1 MAILGAFDN
10 RPVMSNIS
18 DVAGFK
24 IKTSNVAFDI
34 LSSGLYANKIR
45 AVIRELSCNAVDS
58 HIAAGKSNTPFLV
71 RLPNHLNPTFSIR
84 DYGIGL
90 TDSEVRNIF
99 TVYFEST
106 KSNSN
111 DYIGALGL
119 GSKSPLSYTTNF
131 VVIAIKN
138 KVKNT
143 YSVFISDEG
152 VPAIALLQ
160 TELSDEETGV
170 EITFAVKE
178 GDFPKFL
185 EESIYVYT
193 HFSLRPTVT
202 GNSHFNVPEITY
214 IHKNIIDGVH
224 QTKNKKSYAVMGNIS
239 YPISIPQGKTDL
251 GDLYYLSDCGLEIRF
266 EIGELD
272 FQASREGLSYT
283 KKTIDA
289 IKNKF
294 QAINDALYQFF
305 EKSLSD
311 IDNYWSKAS
320 YIISMH
326 NLALWK
332 PTIAN
337 YIDNNNAKSY
347 LEYHKYAV
355 NWNSV
360 AYKTIFVDENAI
372 GEKYNIKLREYHFS
386 FSKCKLVAK
395 RFVSFNVDGYRVN
408 LCENNTFFVINDI
421 QKGFYERVKH
431 HYRNSNDISVF
442 CLNARDESFAMD
454 LDGFFKDIMNPPSG
468 NISNASELD
477 ELEKKVKKKATTTTN
492 SIVKLEYDNYR
503 VRHSNGF
510 NLSVQDP
517 NRKYYYV
524 HLNGYNLEGMPY
536 NNVEGLLRDLSSNF
550 KIFNISC
557 IYGVRKGERSNV
569 EKLPNWINLDDY
581 IKQKLNEVKKE
592 DLEKLF
598 LIKEVA
604 IPKYLDFY
612 NDDIAAKVNPNSPFV
627 LLCKKF
633 KRGSDIT
640 TDLKNILV
648 KYSLYNINKN
658 MVREMIALKDEVSD
672 RYKMLNYINVYAS
685 DKDDAIIE
693 YINQVDQLKGV

>member
-202 GNSHFNVPEITY
+202 GNSKFNIPEIGY
-214 IHKNIIDGVH
+214 IHKDIISGVH
-224 QTKNKKSYAVMGNIS
+224 QTKSGKSYVVMGNIS
-239 YPISIPQGKTDL
+239 YPINVPQEKNVL
-251 GDLYYLSDCGLEIRF
+251 GDLYYLVNSGLEIKF

-294 QAINDALYQFF
+294 KIINDALYDFF

-311 IDNYWSKAS
+311 IDNHWNKAS
-320 YIISMH
+320 YIISM
-326 NLALWK
+326 NNSVLWRT
-332 PTIAN
+332 TIAR
-337 YIDNNNAKSY
+337 YINDNNIKSY
-347 LEYHKYAV
+347 IEYHIYAG
-355 NWNSV
+355 NINSV
-360 AYKTIFVDENAI
+360 SYKTVLVDENTI
-372 GEKYNIKLREYHFS
+372 REKYNIKLRVYHFTFRKGKQVLKS
-386 FSKCKLVAK
+386 SITFNGYS
-395 RFVSFNVDGYRVN
+395 VSLNQN
-408 LCENNTFFVINDI
+408 STFFVIDDVHRE
-421 QKGFYERVKH
+421 FYARVKH
-431 HYRNSNDISVF
+431 HYRNSNYVTVF
-442 CLNARDESFAMD
+442 CISACDESFAMD
-454 LDGFFKDIMNPPSG
+454 LDGFFKDIMNPPSD
-468 NISNASELD
+468 NILNASELD
-477 ELEKKVKKKATTTTN
+477 ELDKKSKKRTTSAN
-492 SIVKLEYDNYR
+492 NIVKLEYYNYR
-503 VRHSNGF
+503 VRYTNGF
-510 NLSVQDP
+510 KLSVQDP
-517 NRKYYYV
+517 NKKYYYI
-524 HLNGYNLEGMPY
+524 HLNGYNLEGTPY
-536 NNVEGLLRDLSSNF
+536 DNVEGLLRDLDLNYKNF
-550 KIFNISC
+550 KLSC
-557 IYGVRKGERSNV
+557 IYGVRKGERSNI

-581 IKQKLNEVKKE
+581 IKEKLKEVKKR
-592 DLEKLF
+592 DLEQLF
-598 LIKEVA
+598 IIREVG
-604 IPKYLDFY
+604 IPEYLKFY
-612 NDDIAAKVNPNSPFV
+612 NKNVVSKLNPNSPFIS
-627 LLCKKF
+627 LCKYF
-633 KRGSDIT
+633 DNNNLDGIT
-640 TDLKNILV
+640 GDLKNILV
-648 KYSLYNINKN
+648 KYSLYNIDEN
-658 MVREMIALKDEVSD
+658 MVRQMNALKDEVHD
-672 RYKMLNYINVYAS
+672 RYKMLKYIGGYS
-685 DKDDAIIE
+685 SYKDDAIIE